1 MHLAK
6 GMIAPNASI
15 NGKVSIQD
23 ILAWAKNVLSEEG
36 WPDPENEQTSVHLW
50 FRGNTIQGHDLVPTI
65 FRIEQHPD
73 DLFVSTEQAG
83 YIRHKFKNFNSVRV
97 YEEGGLLS
105 HLTKR
110 IPDIS
115 SGSPSTLD
123 ILSLLRHYELPSR
136 LLDWTENVF
145 VALWMAV
152 QDDKDGKDG
161 EIFALNARELAK
173 EIDFPHKARSEP
185 PVYGAGNIHV
195 NLRAGMALTSYLD
208 ELFSLAFVREAALN
222 EGFSSRFWDHLLN
235 IVSDLTDAQISQL
248 EDGERPQFLYDF
260 DALYIEMPP
269 LMQQSFRREGEYS
282 NKDNK
287 DQAALWFYKFLS
299 DLRKPVAVFPERK
312 NIRLIAQSGMF
323 TLSGGDYL
331 PKKVERN
338 GVGCRIPNPLHLNRG
353 NKRLVASYTI
363 PHSSKKELRRD
374 LEMIG
379 FHAANIFPELESQ
392 GKYIKNFWYV
402 KVANSGQS
410 NRPDL
415 PAKD

>member
-1 MHLAK
+1 V
-6 GMIAPNASI
+6 IAPSEST

-23 ILAWAKNVLSEEG
+23 ILVWAKNVLSEEG

-50 FRGNTIQGHDLVPTI
+50 FRGNTSTGHDLVPTI
-65 FRIEQHPD
+65 FRIKQSSGKTIARSVQD
-73 DLFVSTEQAG
+73 G
-83 YIRHKFKNFNSVRV
+83 YIRHRLKNVNSVGV

-152 QDDKDGKDG
+152 QDDDKGARDG

-235 IVSDLTDAQISQL
+235 IVSELTDAQISQL
-248 EDGERPQFLYDF
+248 EDGEHPRFFYDF
-260 DALYIEMPP
+260 DALYNEMPP

-363 PHSSKKELRRD
+363 PHSSKKELRKD

>member
-1 MHLAK
+1 V
-6 GMIAPNASI
+6 IAPSEST

-23 ILAWAKNVLSEEG
+23 ILTWAKKVLSEDG

-50 FRGNTIQGHDLVPTI
+50 FRGNTSTGHDLVPTI
-65 FRIEQHPD
+65 FRIEQPSD
-73 DLFVSTEQAG
+73 DTIVSSEQAG
-83 YIRHKFKNFNSVRV
+83 YIRHKLKNLNSVRI

-152 QDDKDGKDG
+152 QDDDKGARDG
-161 EIFALNARELAK
+161 EIFALNARELAR
-173 EIDFPHKARSEP
+173 EIDFPHKARFEP

-299 DLRKPVAVFPERK
+299 GLRKPVAVFPERR

-338 GVGCRIPNPLHLNRG
+338 GVGCRIPNPLHLNRD

-363 PHSSKKELRRD
+363 PHSSKEELRKD

-402 KVANSGQS
+402 KVASS
-410 NRPDL
+410 SLSD
-415 PAKD
+415 